1 MLFVL
6 LIVFCIIIVIFFFL
20 KSKYL
25 LVLSECMYAPVNS
38 SPGFYTSWSVLNKVL
53 SSLQYLQISEEVQED
68 KPESIKEL
76 VPPDPQGALLP
87 SHPHPVRHTPRPQ
100 MRQYIHNGDD
110 WFRQDRRP
118 RSGDA
123 EKQVVRQECHR

>member
-38 SPGFYTSWSVLNKVL
+38 SPGFDTSCLNKVL

-68 KPESIKEL
+68 QPESIKEL

-87 SHPHPVRHTPRPQ
+87 SYPHPVRHPSRSQ
-100 MRQYIHNGDD
+100 MRQHIHNGDD
-110 WFRQDRRP
+110 RFRQDRRS
-118 RSGDA
+118 RSSDA